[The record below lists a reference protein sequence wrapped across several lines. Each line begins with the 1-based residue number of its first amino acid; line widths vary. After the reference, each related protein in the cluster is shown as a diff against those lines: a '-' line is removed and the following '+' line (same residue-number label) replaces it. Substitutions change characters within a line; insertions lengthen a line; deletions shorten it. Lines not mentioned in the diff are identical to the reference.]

1 MVRIFAA
8 FVFGALSFWAWGQP
22 EFFQDYAYQGKPFNP
37 GDVGM
42 VMKVVLRDNDAGNTD
57 PVYLT
62 YLRLENLGNAGPG
75 EIEWVE
81 VRMENSCGQTVVL
94 ARGSGFPLFE
104 VLLGRPAEERMIPD
118 DGEATITIWIKVTN
132 NIVEG
137 HTVQPKLTL
146 GWAEGEKGGEIVLTD
161 GAPEKFLVAG
171 SFSAKILPGPEGGNL
186 NPGDQF
192 PVAEIEV
199 LDTADV
205 NPWGLDLVRIRIDGP
220 KELVWILDNKAQKVE
235 IPVGRDYTL
244 PERLFVALDEGRN
257 ILTIHVRVPES
268 FYPKDPVTVA
278 PTITLVLAEAF
289 HEQTF
294 KLSDPVAD
302 RVVAAGFEEM
312 SISVAQAGK
321 VLDPSTRT
329 LAYAILHL
337 ADRDR
342 NATPVTL
349 HSLRLRALGTVS
361 EIATVEVVDGGGR
374 FVGFG
379 KGLQDA
385 IPLLSPDGK
394 PLLVLDEGKVTLQV
408 NLAFAGKLP
417 LGGSLLLAHDLDVE
431 EKLPRDWLFRSDALT
446 NFRGTQTLVPE
457 AAVFFGKP
465 TVKLAKVEDQAVLS
479 TDGETIGLISGKLS
493 VKPWEYVE
501 LSARSLAGYRL
512 TTKPFE
518 EGLLLTLEAG
528 KAAAKAGDLAA
539 FVPSLKAVRVPAKEV
554 KVTLGLSVEKV
565 VDWAGISLPFS
576 LGPSQ
581 AVFSFVVPQ
590 LGILPTPERK
600 DAAVVHADT
609 PLSALRAYVYFDPE
623 LPVELAEVQGL
634 EPYAAEVVEEEK
646 PEPGRILLSI
656 SLLPEKEP
664 QPGALAQLVFA
675 KKVKEEVAV
684 SLRIEVLEA
693 RDAAGKPVP
702 FFLDPEVVE
711 LKF

>member
-1 MVRIFAA
+1 MVRILAA
-8 FVFGALSFWAWGQP
+8 IVFGALAFCALGQP

-42 VMKVVLRDNDAGNTD
+42 VMKAVLRDNDAGNTD
-57 PVYLT
+57 PIYFTRLS
-62 YLRLENLGNAGPG
+62 LENLGNASPA

-81 VRMENSCGQTVVL
+81 VRMENSCGKTLTL
-94 ARGSGFPLFE
+94 AQGSGFPLLE
-104 VLLGRPAEERMIPD
+104 VLLRRPAEERMIAD
-118 DGEATITIWIKVTN
+118 DGEATLTVWIKVTK

-146 GWAEGEKGGEIVLTD
+146 GWAEGEKGGEIALTD

-171 SFSAKILPGPEGGNL
+171 SFSAKILPGPEAGNF

-199 LDTADV
+199 WDTADV

-220 KELVWILDNKAQKVE
+220 KDLVWILDNKAQKVE
-235 IPVGRDYTL
+235 IPAGRDYTL
-244 PERLFVALDEGRN
+244 PERLFAALDEGKN
-257 ILTIHVRVPES
+257 ILTIHARVPES
-268 FYPKDPVTVA
+268 FYPKDPVPVA
-278 PTITLVLAEAF
+278 PTITLVLAETF

-294 KLSDPVAD
+294 KLSDPLAD
-302 RVVAAGFEEM
+302 RVLAAGFEEL
-312 SISVAQAGK
+312 SVRVAQAGK
-321 VLDPSTRT
+321 ILDPSARS
-329 LAYAILHL
+329 LAYSLLTL

-342 NATPVTL
+342 NATPITI
-349 HSLRLRALGTVS
+349 HSLRLRALGTVA

-379 KGLQDA
+379 KGIKDA

-394 PLLVLDEGKVTLQV
+394 PLLVLDEGKVALQV
-408 NLAFAGKLP
+408 NLTFPGKLP
-417 LGGSLLLAHDLDVE
+417 LGGSLLLAHDLDAE
-431 EKLPRDWLFRSDALT
+431 EKLPREWLFRSDALT
-446 NFRGTQTLVPE
+446 NFRGTQSLVPE

-465 TVKLAKVEDQAVLS
+465 TVKLTKVEDQAVLS

-493 VKPWEYVE
+493 VEPWEFVD
-501 LSARSLAGYRL
+501 LSTKSLAGYRL

-539 FVPSLKAVRVPAKEV
+539 FGPTLKPVRVPQKEMA
-554 KVTLGLSVEKV
+554 VTLSLGVEKV

-600 DAAVVHADT
+600 DAAVIHADM

-634 EPYAAEVVEEEK
+634 EPYAAEVVPEEK
-646 PEPGRILLSI
+646 PEPGRILISV
-656 SLLPEKEP
+656 SLLPEKAP
-664 QPGALAQLVFA
+664 QSGALVQLVFA
-675 KKVKEEVAV
+675 KKVQEEVVV
-684 SLRIEVLEA
+684 SLRLEVLETK
-693 RDAAGKPVP
+693 DAAGKSVP